1 MTDDQLRALLPQST
15 AAAERS
21 RVVTIGEIANQ
32 ARRQGI
38 AFDEHRA
45 IAEGHTP
52 EQVRGQ
58 VFENLINQQ
67 TSYTPPSAASME
79 RHMSGNGRGGPD
91 LGRYSLSR
99 AIAAAAEGRLDG
111 FEREM
116 SDELARTMGR
126 RPQGFFIP
134 NEVLAERAGM
144 SVTGDAGAYGANAV
158 PTVNERL
165 ARGPAPAA
173 RRCRGRGN
181 RSFWTCRQ
189 HRHSNRRRNCG
200 IVDN

>member
-1 MTDDQLRALLPQST
+1 
-15 AAAERS
+15 
-21 RVVTIGEIANQ
+21 
-32 ARRQGI
+32 
-38 AFDEHRA
+38 
-45 IAEGHTP
+45 
-52 EQVRGQ
+52 
-58 VFENLINQQ
+58 
-67 TSYTPPSAASME
+67 ME

-134 NEVLAERAGM
+134 NEVLARTCRNERDGLMLALM
-144 SVTGDAGAYGANAV
+144 AQTPCQRSA
-158 PTVNERL
+158 ERL

-189 HRHSNRRRNCG
+189 HRHSNRSAATAASWTTETG
-200 IVDN
+200 TLSEQTPAVDQLIDEPQTSWSVQRDFAANSSPKRAAPLTPSCVAIC